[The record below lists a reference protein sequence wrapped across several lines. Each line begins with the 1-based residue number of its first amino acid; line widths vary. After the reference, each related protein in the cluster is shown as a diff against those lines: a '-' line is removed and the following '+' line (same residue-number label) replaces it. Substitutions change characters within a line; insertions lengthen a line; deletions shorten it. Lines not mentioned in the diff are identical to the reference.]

1 MLFEKLKKKECRSL
15 IIIIIKII
23 IVIYRVV
30 ARAIQSAVTP
40 VTKEPVGLTIDR
52 TAKGQTVLH

>member
-1 MLFEKLKKKECRSL
+1 LVCKQAPSR
-15 IIIIIKII
+15 II
-23 IVIYRVV
+23 RNHALNDVV
-30 ARAIQSAVTP
+30 ARAIQSAGTP